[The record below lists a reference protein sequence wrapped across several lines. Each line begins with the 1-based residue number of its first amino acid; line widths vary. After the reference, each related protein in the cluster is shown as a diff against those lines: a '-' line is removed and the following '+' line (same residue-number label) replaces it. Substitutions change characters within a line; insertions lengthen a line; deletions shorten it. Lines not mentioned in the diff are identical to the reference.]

1 MSLSMGIVGLPNV
14 GKSTLFNALTE
25 AEIQAENFPFCTI
38 EPNTGIIA
46 VPDVRL
52 EALSALSG
60 SQKCIPTS
68 IEFCDIAGLV
78 AGASKGEGLGNKFLS
93 HIRQVTAIVHM
104 LRCFEDDNITHVDGK
119 VDPISDLDIIESE
132 LILSDLEQAEK
143 AIQNLQKK
151 AKNNDEAKK
160 QLESLMSLKAPLE
173 SGLPL
178 NKSPLLEEHLE
189 TAKLFQFLS
198 AKPAIYVCNVSESD
212 LETGN
217 KWVEQVAKKT
227 KTDPIIICAELESQL
242 ASLSKEEKKDYLNS
256 LSISHTGLE
265 KLAKASY
272 QTLGLQ
278 SYLTTGPKE
287 TRAWAIPKGCKAPQA
302 AGVIHSD
309 FETGFIR
316 ANVVDY
322 TVFMAEKGW
331 QGAKD
336 AGKCRQEGKE
346 YVMQEGDVVEFLFN
360 V

>member
-25 AEIQAENFPFCTI
+25 AGIQAENFPFCTI

-46 VPDVRL
+46 VPDPRL
-52 EALSALSG
+52 EVLSMLSAST
-60 SQKCIPTS
+60 KCIPTS

-119 VDPISDLDIIESE
+119 VDPLADLDIIESE
-132 LILSDLEQAEK
+132 LILADLEQAEK

-151 AKNNDEAKK
+151 AKNNDDAKK
-160 QLESLMSLKAPLE
+160 QLDSLIVLKEPLE
-173 SGLPL
+173 SGIPL
-178 NKSPLLEEHLE
+178 HKSPLLEEHLE
-189 TAKLFQFLS
+189 MAKTFQFLS

-212 LETGN
+212 LESGN
-217 KWVEQVAKKT
+217 QWVKGVAEKT
-227 KTDPIIICAELESQL
+227 KSEPIIICAELESQL
-242 ASLSKEEKKDYLNS
+242 ASLSKDEKKDYLDS
-256 LSISHTGLE
+256 LSISQTGLE
-265 KLAKASY
+265 KLANASY
-272 QTLGLQ
+272 HTLGLQ

-287 TRAWAIPKGCKAPQA
+287 TRAWAIPVGCKAPQA

-309 FETGFIR
+309 FEAGFIR
-316 ANVVDY
+316 ANVVNYDI
-322 TVFMAEKGW
+322 FIAQNGW

-336 AGKCRQEGKE
+336 TGQCRQEGKD